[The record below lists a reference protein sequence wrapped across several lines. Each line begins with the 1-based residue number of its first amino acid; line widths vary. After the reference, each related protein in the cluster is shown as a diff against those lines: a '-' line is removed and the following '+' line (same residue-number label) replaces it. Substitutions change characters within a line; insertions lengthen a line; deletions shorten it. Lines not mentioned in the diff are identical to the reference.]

1 MLKINDHYY
10 IRSTD
15 KKILEKACCGGVVSS
30 ILKYLLENK
39 IVDLAIT
46 IKQINVS
53 SGKPIFITDP
63 KEVYDVAGSFTVSPI
78 NIAKLLRDYVKP
90 DEKVVLTL
98 KPCEVKAVE
107 YFINKGVF
115 KRENMFLIGLN
126 CGGLIDPYVFQSK
139 LAELRIDPSKIKDI
153 RYTDKHV
160 ELVLIE
166 GKTIKIDY
174 VEGVKAFGLREACR
188 RCLNHTPSNVDIA
201 CGYWG
206 LLPGYEKY
214 TYTIPMSRRGVELLE
229 EMKDEGLIEVIE
241 VPIQAKELRSRM
253 ITLINKLSSI
263 YRSKSFEELDR
274 VGLEKIL
281 SRCIMCLECWHICPI
296 RSEKEIIIWEKKI
309 SPILWQVSVISYM
322 YDKCVECGSCEDVC
336 PMKIPFS
343 LVISRIRAL
352 RKELGV

>member
-1 MLKINDHYY
+1 MLGLNKHYY
-10 IRSTD
+10 IRTTD

-30 ILKYLLENK
+30 ILKYLLEEG
-39 IVDLAIT
+39 IVDLIIT
-46 IKQINVS
+46 VKQS
-53 SGKPIFITDP
+53 SIYSGEPVFITNP
-63 KEVYDVAGSFTVSPI
+63 KEIYDIAGSFTVSPI

-90 DEKVVLTL
+90 SERVALTL

-107 YFINKGVF
+107 YLINKGVF

-139 LAELRIDPSKIKDI
+139 LAEMKIDPSKIKDI
-153 RYTDKHV
+153 RYTENNV
-160 ELVLIE
+160 ELILMD
-166 GKTIKIDY
+166 GNRIKVDY

-214 TYTIPMSRRGVELLE
+214 TYTIPMSEKGVEILKGME
-229 EMKDEGLIEVIE
+229 EKGLIEIIDA
-241 VPIQAKELRSRM
+241 PPQAKELRNRM

-263 YRSKSFEELDR
+263 YRSKSFEELDSI
-274 VGLEKIL
+274 GLENIL
-281 SRCIMCLECWHICPI
+281 SRCIMCLECWHACPI

-309 SPILWQVSVISYM
+309 SPFLWQVSVISYM

-343 LVISRIRAL
+343 LIISRIRSL